1 MFYNKDYLLIYFK
14 MVHINKNEIAKIL
27 NTNINLLYKET
38 EEKYKNDEEVDEEDM
53 YFFCDQ
59 LYQHELLLIFNL
71 KPDEYPELSK
81 KVEQLYAFV
90 HMIPEIEELINE
102 NKIMDDNIISFN
114 MLFSYDL
121 LYKVYSIIVE
131 KMNSGI
137 ME

>member
-1 MFYNKDYLLIYFK
+1 

-38 EEKYKNDEEVDEEDM
+38 EDKYKNDEEVDEEDM

-71 KPDEYPELSK
+71 KPEEYPELSK
-81 KVEQLYAFV
+81 KVEQLYSFV

-131 KMNSGI
+131 KMNSEI
-137 ME
+137 MT

>member
-1 MFYNKDYLLIYFK
+1 

-71 KPDEYPELSK
+71 KPEEYPELSK
-81 KVEQLYAFV
+81 KVEQLYTFV

-131 KMNSGI
+131 KINSGI

>member
-1 MFYNKDYLLIYFK
+1 

-38 EEKYKNDEEVDEEDM
+38 EDKYKNDEEVDEEDM

-71 KPDEYPELSK
+71 KPEEYPELSK
-81 KVEQLYAFV
+81 KVEQLYSFV

-131 KMNSGI
+131 KMNSEI